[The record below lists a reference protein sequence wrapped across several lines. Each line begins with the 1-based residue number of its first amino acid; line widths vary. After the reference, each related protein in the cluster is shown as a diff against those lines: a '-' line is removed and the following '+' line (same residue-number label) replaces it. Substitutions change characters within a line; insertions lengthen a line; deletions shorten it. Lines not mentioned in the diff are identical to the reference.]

1 MRFLRSLSIVAAAG
15 ALLCAPAMAFEPVGA
30 PTLNIRTNFDL
41 KALTHE
47 NFEAT
52 LLAPARAGGT
62 VVFYDLAESFTPLFT
77 ETVIPAFE
85 RATGVKVEYR
95 QVNGDQTVQQLI
107 AAQRAGQPL
116 HVDLMWYPNG
126 QVRLG
131 TETGI
136 IANLPLSL
144 VLPNARDLDPSA
156 ARVSRG
162 YEHGGTV
169 LPWHRNLTAIG
180 FDTRV
185 VQPDRAPRSFPD
197 LLAFARANPGTVAI
211 TSPARGGSG
220 QGFLESAILAMTTAE
235 CQSRLFDFS
244 FGPQEAEAW
253 ATGPCLAPVIAYFRD
268 LKPHVE
274 FTNGNTDTLNLIA
287 NGVTRVATVWEDQV
301 FDFIGRGLLPPTV
314 RLALLSSGQ
323 VGDGDGIVVPAGTRN
338 PAGALLFAN
347 FLMSDDIQVRK
358 LGLVGS
364 RSARADLNLS
374 GLPAGAAT
382 RLVPQDQVATLSRKR
397 IVATASSEATK
408 RFVADVLQ
416 R

>member
-1 MRFLRSLSIVAAAG
+1 VGMG
-15 ALLCAPAMAFEPVGA
+15 AVRGTPGLG
-30 PTLNIRTNFDL
+30 
-41 KALTHE
+41 
-47 NFEAT
+47 
-52 LLAPARAGGT
+52 PARAGGPA
-62 VVFYDLAESFTPLFT
+62 VFYDLAESFTPLFT
-77 ETVIPAFE
+77 EIVIPAFE
-85 RATGVKVEYR
+85 RATGIKVEYR

-136 IANLPLSL
+136 IANIPLSS

-180 FDTRV
+180 YDTRTV
-185 VQPDRAPRSFPD
+185 RPERAPRSFPD
-197 LLAFARANPGTVAI
+197 LLAFARANPGKVAI
-211 TSPARGGSG
+211 TNPARGGSG
-220 QGFLESAILAMTTAE
+220 QGFLESAIMAMTTAE
-235 CQSRLFDFS
+235 CQARLFDFS
-244 FGPQEAEAW
+244 FGPQDAEAW
-253 ATGPCLAPVIAYFRD
+253 AQGPCLAPVVAYFRE

-287 NGVTRVATVWEDQV
+287 NGVAQVATVWEDQV

-314 RLALLSSGQ
+314 RLGLLSSGQ
-323 VGDGDGIVVPAGTRN
+323 VGDGDGMVIPAGTRN

-347 FLMSDDIQVRK
+347 FLMSDDVQVRK

-364 RSARADLNLS
+364 RTARVGVNVSALAADV
-374 GLPAGAAT
+374 AE
-382 RLVPQDQVATLSRKR
+382 RLVPQDQVVTLSRKR
-397 IVATASSEATK
+397 IVATASAEATK

>member
-1 MRFLRSLSIVAAAG
+1 
-15 ALLCAPAMAFEPVGA
+15 
-30 PTLNIRTNFDL
+30 
-41 KALTHE
+41 
-47 NFEAT
+47 
-52 LLAPARAGGT
+52 
-62 VVFYDLAESFTPLFT
+62 VFYDLAESFTPLFT
-77 ETVIPAFE
+77 EIVIPAFE
-85 RATGVKVEYR
+85 RATGIKVEYR

-136 IANLPLSL
+136 IANIPLSS

-180 FDTRV
+180 YDTRTV
-185 VQPDRAPRSFPD
+185 RPERAPRSFPD
-197 LLAFARANPGTVAI
+197 LLAFARANPGKVAI
-211 TSPARGGSG
+211 TNPARGGSG
-220 QGFLESAILAMTTAE
+220 QGFLESAIMAMTTAE
-235 CQSRLFDFS
+235 CQARLFDFS
-244 FGPQEAEAW
+244 FGPQDAEAW
-253 ATGPCLAPVIAYFRD
+253 AQGPCLAPVVAYFRE

-287 NGVTRVATVWEDQV
+287 NGVAQVATVWEDQV

-314 RLALLSSGQ
+314 RLGLLSSGQ
-323 VGDGDGIVVPAGTRN
+323 VGDGDGMVIPAGTRN

-347 FLMSDDIQVRK
+347 FLMSDDVQVRK

-364 RSARADLNLS
+364 RTARVGVNVSALAADV
-374 GLPAGAAT
+374 AE
-382 RLVPQDQVATLSRKR
+382 RLVPQDQVVTLSRKR
-397 IVATASSEATK
+397 VVATASAEATK

>member
-1 MRFLRSLSIVAAAG
+1 MRFAQSVSAVAVAMMLALPAG
-15 ALLCAPAMAFEPVGA
+15 AFEPVGA
-30 PTLNIRTNFDL
+30 SSFNVRTNFDP
-41 KALTHE
+41 KAVTHQT
-47 NFEAT
+47 FEAT
-52 LLAPARAGGT
+52 LLGPARAGGP

-77 ETVIPAFE
+77 EIVIPAFE
-85 RATGVKVEYR
+85 RATGIKVEYR

-136 IANLPLSL
+136 IANIPLSS

-180 FDTRV
+180 YDTRTV
-185 VQPDRAPRSFPD
+185 RPERAPRSFPD
-197 LLAFARANPGTVAI
+197 LLAFARANPGKVAI
-211 TSPARGGSG
+211 TNPARGGSG
-220 QGFLESAILAMTTAE
+220 QGFLESAIMAMTTAE
-235 CQSRLFDFS
+235 CQARLFDFS
-244 FGPQEAEAW
+244 FGPQDAEAW
-253 ATGPCLAPVIAYFRD
+253 AQGPCLAPVVAYFRE

-287 NGVTRVATVWEDQV
+287 NGVAQVATVWEDQV

-314 RLALLSSGQ
+314 RLGLLSSGQ
-323 VGDGDGIVVPAGTRN
+323 VGDGDGMVIPAGTRN

-347 FLMSDDIQVRK
+347 FLMSDDVQVRK

-364 RSARADLNLS
+364 RTARVGVNVSALAADV
-374 GLPAGAAT
+374 AE
-382 RLVPQDQVATLSRKR
+382 RLVPQDQVVTLSRKR
-397 IVATASSEATK
+397 VVATASAEATK